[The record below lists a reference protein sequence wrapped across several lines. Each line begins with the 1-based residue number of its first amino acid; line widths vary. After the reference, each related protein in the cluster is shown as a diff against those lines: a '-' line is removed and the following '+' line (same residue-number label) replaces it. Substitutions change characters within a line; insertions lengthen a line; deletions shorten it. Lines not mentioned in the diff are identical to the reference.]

1 MKKIIIK
8 ILLVLPGL
16 LLKLKELAKDGS
28 RDLENKFRF
37 KDAVIETGCKISP
50 DTKVLSKTRI
60 FYNTSLNN
68 CTISEY
74 TYIGSNC
81 FLQNTS
87 VGKFCSVAKHSLI
100 GLGIH
105 PTDLISTT
113 PLFYRKDNP
122 LKVKLLKEDL
132 GFEEYKPITIGHD
145 VWIGARA
152 IVMDG
157 IEIGTGAIVASGAV
171 VTKNIPP
178 YAIVGGVPAKL
189 IKYRFNKEKIEEL
202 LSSEWWDWDL
212 EKINKHQKEKFAN
225 DERFNNI

>member
-1 MKKIIIK
+1 MKIKK
-8 ILLVLPGL
+8 ILLLVPGL
-16 LLKLKELAKDGS
+16 IVKLKELAKDGS
-28 RDLENKFRF
+28 RDLENKFRY
-37 KDAVIETGCKISP
+37 KDAIVEAGCKISP
-50 DTKVLSKTRI
+50 DTKIKSKARI

-68 CTISEY
+68 CNISEF
-74 TYIGSNC
+74 TYIGSSC

-113 PLFYRKDNP
+113 PLFYRKNNP

-157 IEIGTGAIVASGAV
+157 VEIGTGAIVASGAV
-171 VTKNIPP
+171 VTKDIPP

-189 IKYRFNKEKIEEL
+189 IKYRFSEEKIEEL
-202 LSSEWWDWDL
+202 LSSEWWEWDL
-212 EKINKHQKEKFAN
+212 EKINKYQKEKFAN
-225 DERFNNI
+225 NDHFNNI